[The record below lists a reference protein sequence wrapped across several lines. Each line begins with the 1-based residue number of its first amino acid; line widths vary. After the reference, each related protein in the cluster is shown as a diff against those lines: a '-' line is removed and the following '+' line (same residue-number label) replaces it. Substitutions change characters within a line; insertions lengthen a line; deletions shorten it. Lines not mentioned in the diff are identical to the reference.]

1 MMKSLNLKYLNK
13 LKTSSILK
21 IQTKSIQ
28 GYFFTRQ
35 PNTSTITKG
44 NSVMVYEG
52 PEWNEI
58 NEYLKSKNFY
68 EIIPRD
74 SASTQDM
81 YNIWQDCVM
90 NTKFKEKYFAL
101 LPFFMEDRQTSRAK
115 KKFVLNM
122 ELFPESQHLKFT
134 IAMISGKYYSLT
146 L

>member
-1 MMKSLNLKYLNK
+1 MKSLNLKYLNSSK
-13 LKTSSILK
+13 SKISSILK
-21 IQTKSIQ
+21 TQSRSIQ

-35 PNTSTITKG
+35 PNTSTIKKE

-68 EIIPRD
+68 DITPKD
-74 SASTQDM
+74 FKSTEDV

-90 NTKFKEKYFAL
+90 NTNFKEKYFAL

-122 ELFPESQHLKFT
+122 ELFPESQQLRFT
-134 IAMISGKYYSLT
+134 IAMISGN
-146 L
+146 

>member
-21 IQTKSIQ
+21 LQTKSIQ

-68 EIIPRD
+68 DIIPRD
-74 SASTQDM
+74 FASTQDM

-122 ELFPESQHLKFT
+122 ELFPETQHLKFT

>member
-13 LKTSSILK
+13 LKSSSILK

-28 GYFFTRQ
+28 GYYFTKQ

-44 NSVMVYEG
+44 NSIMVYEG

-74 SASTQDM
+74 LASTHDM

-122 ELFPESQHLKFT
+122 ELFP
-134 IAMISGKYYSLT
+134 
-146 L
+146 